1 MATLHELQAVDDQV
15 TRAAAQAPK
24 THQEAFLTY
33 FVKRREQLLA
43 GLGDTASTFEA
54 QRIAKHVRSLDK
66 LVSTG
71 GISLPKRRAL
81 KGAKPTPGSSGPE
94 NRLHLSRLLCPDG
107 WQETVAGPF
116 SALADET
123 LKRIID
129 EENVEE
135 NLALY
140 LETTKFLRYLTAVE
154 QNGRAANAELARKR
168 KARMYG

>member
-1 MATLHELQAVDDQV
+1 MASLHELQAVDDQV

-24 THQEAFLTY
+24 THKEAFLSY

-66 LVSTG
+66 LVSAG

-107 WQETVAGPF
+107 WEKTVAGPF

-168 KARMYG
+168 KARIYG